1 LYPVLGNLSTSTSTY
16 LHPVLVYVL
25 KFPIQDG
32 LPYLFL
38 YSNFHEVRSF
48 VSVNSQWTG
57 IQKYVCVM
65 VSSGTRQCNFL
76 GQRDRSFFIVPGQ
89 RDNRRSSKYCHGTEL
104 ARIAC
109 QNLGWDAGR
118 DNHYFSDQIQ
128 DGTGTGRDN
137 HYFFPYD
144 FLFHNICS
152 CFRTYFFCFRTS
164 FPVLECPF
172 PVF

>member
-1 LYPVLGNLSTSTSTY
+1 MYPVLGNLSTSTSTD

-89 RDNRRSSKYCHGTEL
+89 RDNLKIL
-104 ARIAC
+104 PW
-109 QNLGWDAGR
+109 N
-118 DNHYFSDQIQ
+118 
-128 DGTGTGRDN
+128 GTGRDSKSISGTGRGMGQSLLCCQN
-137 HYFFPYD
+137 PGQDYFFPT
-144 FLFHNICS
+144 IS
-152 CFRTYFFCFRTS
+152 CFGTS
-164 FPVLECPF
+164 FHVLEHKFSVLEHPIHVLERPF
-172 PVF
+172 HVFWFFWEI